1 MKGLGEASKTLEP
14 QKFMWAPYAHFR
26 LPTLGRHAHHETG
39 TAPWVN
45 DCRVQMF
52 KLLVPQAEI
61 SIATVDRVE
70 KRFFYALSVKIF
82 LIYRALDS

>member
-14 QKFMWAPYAHFR
+14 QKFTWAPYAHFR
-26 LPTLGRHAHHETG
+26 LPTRGRHAHHETG

-52 KLLVPQAEI
+52 IVLVPQAEI
-61 SIATVDRVE
+61 SIAIQTARE
-70 KRFFYALSVKIF
+70 KRFFYVRNVKIF
-82 LIYRALDS
+82 LIYRALNY